1 MTGNDQFN
9 TGNEEKIKNNF
20 KVDKCSIGT
29 CRNTAGSFYCEEECP
44 GLVQD
49 LDIQDEKRVEI
60 EQCSEKLEING
71 QLFVKTDSE
80 SYLTGDN
87 SKNLCLSSFGWFIAP
102 SCDIETSCLIEL
114 FSDQITNCPDQ
125 ITKWDHFIGG
135 FRYPSPDDVIIR
147 EIQDETNQCSCGPYG
162 KCSSDGYTCEC
173 SAGFVLGQF
182 QQCEPVPVLKVN
194 IKTNP
199 QSNSNLDS
207 KLSGHYVSRWSNEKR
222 QWTYVKN
229 RDEKIHFYFDISTK
243 FWNIQDSNS
252 KSEISFS
259 ISSNISP
266 ITPGANCQVF
276 IQLLI

>member
-1 MTGNDQFN
+1 MSN
-9 TGNEEKIKNNF
+9 
-20 KVDKCSIGT
+20 
-29 CRNTAGSFYCEEECP
+29 
-44 GLVQD
+44 
-49 LDIQDEKRVEI
+49 
-60 EQCSEKLEING
+60 
-71 QLFVKTDSE
+71 
-80 SYLTGDN
+80 
-87 SKNLCLSSFGWFIAP
+87 
-102 SCDIETSCLIEL
+102 
-114 FSDQITNCPDQ
+114 
-125 ITKWDHFIGG
+125 
-135 FRYPSPDDVIIR
+135 
-147 EIQDETNQCSCGPYG
+147 
-162 KCSSDGYTCEC
+162 EC

-199 QSNSNLDS
+199 QSNPNPNSNLDS

-266 ITPGANCQVF
+266 ITPGANCQTNNSDNSDSCVVSVVEYEDEDECATGVAPCAGSDDF
-276 IQLLI
+276 ACINTIGSFHCVPKLIRKIE